1 MEDSHRVASSVEAFD
16 WLRLRTPVVSYIG
29 ALDRLGS
36 VAPSSAGYVH
46 RQSCLRSGRQLPF
59 LRLSAEILEIDTF
72 IEHGMG
78 WARPA
83 WWKIFWTVIWGWIQS
98 TLMMAATNVDKIDD
112 TADMYHC

>member
-59 LRLSAEILEIDTF
+59 LRLSAETLDIDTF

-78 WARPA
+78 KASMVEN
-83 WWKIFWTVIWGWIQS
+83 ILNSDLGMDS
-98 TLMMAATNVDKIDD
+98 IDD
-112 TADMYHC
+112 DDGSNECR